1 MAASHRSGHQSAG
14 PASHAERDHG
24 ERYERARRGR
34 SRVAVDLDQDY
45 RQQEQ
50 RPPNP
55 AYSRNVIRLAPLK
68 LREPKR
74 WRGTNGSG
82 ECRSTIVGLPDSYMG
97 ELDHYKMIV
106 LPDSFSP
113 TLT

>member
-1 MAASHRSGHQSAG
+1 MM
-14 PASHAERDHG
+14 
-24 ERYERARRGR
+24 
-34 SRVAVDLDQDY
+34 
-45 RQQEQ
+45 
-50 RPPNP
+50 
-55 AYSRNVIRLAPLK
+55 LAPLK

-97 ELDHYKMIV
+97 EIDHYKMIV

-113 TLT
+113 THT